1 MEIIID
7 DKACSLMQAFHII
20 RKEIDRQGKPKDN
33 SFGILVNGKFV
44 ERLSTDKISP
54 EEYIWTCKV
63 WEVVQSD
70 LIGFAGKLVNPVDKK
85 FVQTQKTSRRKSFSV
100 VWIDKKAIPL
110 SGNLKK
116 YPFER

>member
-20 RKEIDRQGKPKDN
+20 REEIERQGRPKEN
-33 SFGILVNGKFV
+33 SFGVPVNGKFI

-63 WEVVQSD
+63 WEVVESD
-70 LIGFAGKLVNPVDKK
+70 LIGFAGKLINPVDKK
-85 FVQTQKTSRRKSFSV
+85 FVQTQKTSRGKSFSV